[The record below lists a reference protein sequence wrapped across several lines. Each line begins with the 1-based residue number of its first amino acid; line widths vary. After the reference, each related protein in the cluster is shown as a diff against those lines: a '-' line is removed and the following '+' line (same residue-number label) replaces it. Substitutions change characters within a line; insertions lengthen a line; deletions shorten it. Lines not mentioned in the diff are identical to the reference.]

1 MMDRRLRL
9 QYGNRE
15 RLHPTINLFGAC
27 SFFIASLPVFADATF
42 DSGVKQFAQGKY
54 RDALTSFHA
63 SESGGM
69 KDAKLY
75 YYEALCNQQLKNYD
89 KARLLFQ
96 YVVKQFPGTD
106 AARLADRALGSSG
119 SAQSVAAAP
128 AQQAS
133 SPPEETTIP
142 FASSHFASHI
152 YVNVLVNG
160 QPITMMLDTGAS
172 YTTFAQS
179 ALTKAGIKI
188 PTVKNAMRVTGVGGE
203 SSVSVGRVMI
213 QFGEISQL
221 VPICIQDD
229 TIPGTASA
237 VPLLGQ
243 SFLSAFNYEIDYRA
257 RTVKVTRVKPGAVQK
272 PGRGVASRHRDEN
285 VVPFRSDG
293 NLIEVTAK
301 INGRECDMILDTG
314 AESVAFSDKA
324 MAAIGLNV
332 PVNSRRLVASGVGG
346 HREGYSFSLD
356 EVQLGPIVKKHVR
369 AGSANYMTIS
379 KPLLGHSFF
388 EGTAFTVDNEAHV
401 LRFAP

>member
-1 MMDRRLRL
+1 
-9 QYGNRE
+9 
-15 RLHPTINLFGAC
+15 
-27 SFFIASLPVFADATF
+27 
-42 DSGVKQFAQGKY
+42 
-54 RDALTSFHA
+54 
-63 SESGGM
+63 M
-69 KDAKLY
+69 KEAKLY

-89 KARLLFQ
+89 RARLLFQ
-96 YVVKQFPGTD
+96 YVVKQFPGSD
-106 AARLADRALGSSG
+106 AANLSAQALGG
-119 SAQSVAAAP
+119 VRGTQTGTAAP
-128 AQQAS
+128 SATVSTQ
-133 SPPEETTIP
+133 PEETTIP
-142 FASSHFASHI
+142 FSSNHFASHI

-160 QPITMMLDTGAS
+160 QPVTMMLDTGAS

-179 ALTKAGIKI
+179 VLTNAGIKI
-188 PTVKNAMRVTGVGGE
+188 PTVKNAMRLTGVGGE

-229 TIPGTASA
+229 TIPGTASS

-257 RTVKVTRVKPGAVQK
+257 RTVRVVRIRPEAVEK
-272 PGRGVASRHRDEN
+272 AKRGGLSRSRDAN
-285 VVPFRSDG
+285 VVPFRTEG

-301 INGRECDMILDTG
+301 VNGRECDMILDTG

-324 MAAIGLNV
+324 MAALGINV
-332 PVNSRRLVASGVGG
+332 PTNSRRLIASGVGG

-356 EVQLGPIVKKHVR
+356 EVQLGPVVKKHVR
-369 AGSANYMTIS
+369 AGSANYMAIS

>member
-1 MMDRRLRL
+1 MKHEGFKLKHRDMLWHL
-9 QYGNRE
+9 SASAF
-15 RLHPTINLFGAC
+15 LATAC
-27 SFFIASLPVFADATF
+27 AVVVAVPRVSADTSFDT
-42 DSGVKQFAQGKY
+42 GVKQFAQGKY
-54 RDALTSFHA
+54 QDALVSFHA
-63 SESGGM
+63 SETGGM
-69 KDAKLY
+69 KEAKLF

-96 YVVKQFPGTD
+96 FVVKQFPQSD
-106 AARLADRALGSSG
+106 AAMLANQALGIR
-119 SAQSVAAAP
+119 SAQPAAAAP
-128 AQQAS
+128 APQAATQ
-133 SPPEETTIP
+133 PEEATVP
-142 FASSHFASHI
+142 FASSPFASHI

-179 ALTKAGIKI
+179 VLTNNNIKI

-213 QFGEISQL
+213 QFGEVSQL

-229 TIPGTASA
+229 TIPGTASS

-257 RTVKVTRVKPGAVQK
+257 RTVKVMRVKSEAVQK
-272 PGRGVASRHRDEN
+272 PKRGVSPYSRDSN
-285 VVPFRSDG
+285 SVPFRREG

-324 MAAIGLNV
+324 LASLGLNV
-332 PVNSRRLVASGVGG
+332 PTNSRRLIASGVGG
-346 HREGYSFSLD
+346 HREGYSFTLN
-356 EVQLGPIVKKHVR
+356 EVQLGPITKKYVR
-369 AGSANYMTIS
+369 AGSANYMSIS

>member
-1 MMDRRLRL
+1 MMYEGFKLKHRDMLCHCTSSVFL
-9 QYGNRE
+9 AAAC
-15 RLHPTINLFGAC
+15 TLFI
-27 SFFIASLPVFADATF
+27 SVPRVSADTSF

-54 RDALTSFHA
+54 QEALTSFQA

-69 KDAKLY
+69 KEAKLY

-96 YVVKQFPGTD
+96 YVVNKFPQSD
-106 AARLADRALGSSG
+106 AAILANQALGVR
-119 SAQSVAAAP
+119 SAQPAAP
-128 AQQAS
+128 APAPQAATQ
-133 SPPEETTIP
+133 PEEATVP
-142 FASSHFASHI
+142 FASSPFASHI

-179 ALTKAGIKI
+179 VLTNNNIKI

-203 SSVSVGRVMI
+203 SSVSVGRVII
-213 QFGEISQL
+213 QFGEVSQL

-229 TIPGTASA
+229 TIPGTASS

-257 RTVKVTRVKPGAVQK
+257 RTVKVMRVKSEAVQK
-272 PGRGVASRHRDEN
+272 PKRGASSYSRDPN
-285 VVPFRSDG
+285 AVPFRREG

-324 MAAIGLNV
+324 LAALGLNV
-332 PVNSRRLVASGVGG
+332 PTNSRRLIASGVGG
-346 HREGYSFSLD
+346 HREGYSFTLN
-356 EVQLGPIVKKHVR
+356 EVQLGPIVKKYVR
-369 AGSANYMTIS
+369 AGSANYMAIS

-401 LRFAP
+401 LRFTP

>member
-1 MMDRRLRL
+1 MVFKIRLFSKLLRTS
-9 QYGNRE
+9 YAAVAS
-15 RLHPTINLFGAC
+15 AC
-27 SFFIASLPVFADATF
+27 AVFVAVSPVQADASF

-54 RDALTSFHA
+54 QDALSSFQA
-63 SESGGM
+63 SESAGM
-69 KDAKLY
+69 KEARLY

-89 KARLLFQ
+89 KARLLFT
-96 YVVKQFPGTD
+96 YVSKKFPGSD
-106 AARLADRALGSSG
+106 AATLAEQALGMSRKT
-119 SAQSVAAAP
+119 APEANTAAAQTSSKP
-128 AQQAS
+128 EEATVPFSS
-133 SPPEETTIP
+133 SPY
-142 FASSHFASHI
+142 ASHI

-179 ALTKAGIKI
+179 VLNNAGIKI

-203 SSVSVGRVMI
+203 SSVSVGRVVI

-229 TIPGTASA
+229 TIPGTASSA
-237 VPLLGQ
+237 PLLGQ

-257 RTVKVTRVKPGAVQK
+257 RTVKVSRIKPDAVQK
-272 PGRGVASRHRDEN
+272 PQKGKISHARDTN
-285 VVPFRSDG
+285 VVPFRREG

-324 MAAIGLNV
+324 LAGLGINV
-332 PVNSRRLVASGVGG
+332 PVNSRRLFASGVGG
-346 HREGYSFSLD
+346 RREGYSFTLD

-388 EGTAFTVDNEAHV
+388 EGTAFTVDNEAQV
-401 LRFAP
+401 LRFVP

>member
-1 MMDRRLRL
+1 MNNCKTKRTSIAL
-9 QYGNRE
+9 
-15 RLHPTINLFGAC
+15 
-27 SFFIASLPVFADATF
+27 FIAVAYFTHSLFVPVQADASF

-54 RDALTSFHA
+54 QEALTSFHA
-63 SESGGM
+63 SESSGM
-69 KDAKLY
+69 KEAKLY

-89 KARLLFQ
+89 RARLLFQ
-96 YVVKQFPGTD
+96 YVVKQFPGSD
-106 AARLADRALGSSG
+106 AANLSAQALGG
-119 SAQSVAAAP
+119 VRGTQTGTAAP
-128 AQQAS
+128 SATVSTQ
-133 SPPEETTIP
+133 PEETTIP
-142 FASSHFASHI
+142 FSSNHFASHI

-160 QPITMMLDTGAS
+160 QPVTMMLDTGAS

-179 ALTKAGIKI
+179 VLTNAGIKI
-188 PTVKNAMRVTGVGGE
+188 PTVKNAMRLTGVGGE

-229 TIPGTASA
+229 TIPGTASS

-257 RTVKVTRVKPGAVQK
+257 RTVRVVRIRPEAVEK
-272 PGRGVASRHRDEN
+272 AKRGVVSRSRDAN
-285 VVPFRSDG
+285 VVPFRTEG

-301 INGRECDMILDTG
+301 VNGRECDMILDTG

-324 MAAIGLNV
+324 MAALGINV
-332 PVNSRRLVASGVGG
+332 PTNSRRLIASGVGG

-369 AGSANYMTIS
+369 AGSANYMAIS